1 MITFIDGIL
10 SGVGVGWLDVSVG
23 GVTLRISVPK
33 STLDSIGAPGAGV
46 RLATSMQ
53 FRDDTFTLYGFS
65 TEEDRS
71 AFESLIGVNGVG
83 PKVAL
88 NVLSTLTRESLV
100 RSVLAGDTGAF
111 KAVSGVGSK
120 TAQRIILELSGKLE
134 FSLTSNEGISDY
146 SDVLDALTSLGYSV
160 PEATKAI
167 NSLVVDGPSSLEERV
182 RLCLESLGRSDR

>member
-10 SGVGVGWLDVSVG
+10 SGVGVGWVDVSVG
-23 GVTLRISVPK
+23 GVTIRISVPK
-33 STLDSIGAPGAGV
+33 STLDSMGALGESV

-88 NVLSTLTRESLV
+88 NVLSSLTRESLV
-100 RSVLAGDTGAF
+100 RSVIAGDTGAF

-134 FSLTSNEGISDY
+134 FSLTSNEEISDY

-167 NSLVVDGPSSLEERV
+167 NLLVVDGPSSLEERV